1 MSARKSSRANPDKET
16 DGFSELPVTT
26 VEGGKRRTSTRS
38 TASGPVL
45 FSAPGGAAP
54 LFAAGES
61 GNESCGSVVMRD
73 GKLFASSVVSPTNQ
87 EKRLSAFYTVRKAGL
102 HPVALEHVRV
112 LPRGGHWM
120 KVGDTVMQFGCPA
133 ETIKDSMT
141 LGLSVP
147 RFFVVLGELFSR
159 TKGLTFAELEFPC
172 YFNFFIRK
180 ERTVVFTTRPIE
192 QRIRAVFQETLLG
205 PLAKDLQPEKDF
217 PAGTPRDHFPNFR
230 GEGEWLDPA
239 RKTLTVDTL
248 LEFRI
253 FREDADGSRLLA
265 RVDEHC
271 ELEYDRNEA
280 MYHVRSDALP
290 AGTSELCIHM
300 EDIISH
306 MESDMI
312 LGNRAPCES
321 SLEMNE
327 LPVFGVTMLGT
338 SHGFDAKGQ
347 TTGFVVWVNRRG
359 VMVDPPPNAV
369 DSLDNL
375 KISASVI
382 DAIILTH
389 CHSDH
394 DAGAFRRLLLD
405 RNITIYTTHTIYES
419 FLRKYSAITGFT
431 AEFLRQLLHVQL
443 IQVGRSVALHGA
455 EFLFRYAL
463 HTIPC
468 IGFTVTLAGKT
479 FSYSADTHNST
490 DLYQRMRADHVIGEG
505 RFESLSNFPWQSD
518 MLLHEAG
525 VPPIHTPMSVLL
537 KLPEDVKQRMYVV
550 HVAEKDVPRDG
561 GLRPLRKGDTV
572 VIDVPKN
579 ELGLG
584 QEVLDVLRSI
594 DLFSPLCHSFD
605 NALDL
610 LYRVQLMNFSPGS
623 LIVKAGD
630 PGDRLFLI
638 IKGAAEVNWNVG
650 EKKYSKFF
658 RVGDYFGETSLVT
671 GDPRNADVFAVGHV
685 CAATISSSN
694 FDALIEGTQIR
705 RNLLKLIDTRKKD
718 SWQLFESNSVLRSFS
733 STAKT
738 DLEVHMQKRDF
749 ERGEI
754 AWRAGDPA
762 QMVMLIKS
770 GSFLC
775 KTNMAALRD
784 RKMNLRFS
792 AASGEDDERLH
803 ATGAPGSPPGI
814 DWRRAGPAGSLS
826 VLNEDAVIGGARDMD
841 GIALPSTLVGDFD
854 AVFGNGTVASTVFCL
869 ESGTAL
875 IIPCDMWRQFCL
887 KFPGGLIFFM
897 GKMMAT

>member
-1 MSARKSSRANPDKET
+1 M
-16 DGFSELPVTT
+16 V
-26 VEGGKRRTSTRS
+26 
-38 TASGPVL
+38 SG
-45 FSAPGGAAP
+45 AGGAVP
-54 LFAAGES
+54 LLTS
-61 GNESCGSVVMRD
+61 GDDSGIVETCGTVVVRD
-73 GKLFASSVVSPTNQ
+73 GKLFASSLVSPTNQ
-87 EKRLSAFYTVRKAGL
+87 EKRLSAFYTVRKVQ
-102 HPVALEHVRV
+102 PVTQEHVRV

-120 KVGDTVMQFGCPA
+120 KVGNTVMQFGCPA
-133 ETIKDSMT
+133 ETIKDSMA

-180 ERTVVFTTRPIE
+180 ERTVVLTTRPIE
-192 QRIRAVFQETLLG
+192 QRLRAVFQETLLG
-205 PLAKDLQPEKDF
+205 PLARDLQPERDF
-217 PAGTPRDHFPNFR
+217 PPGTPRDHFPNFR

-239 RKTLTVDTL
+239 RKTLTIDTL

-253 FREDADGSRLLA
+253 FQENEDGSRLAA

-280 MYHVRSDALP
+280 MYRVRSDALP
-290 AGTSELCIHM
+290 VGTSELCIHM

-312 LGNRAPCES
+312 LGNRAPVEP
-321 SLEMNE
+321 SLEMSE
-327 LPVFGVTMLGT
+327 LPAFGVTMLGT
-338 SHGFDAKGQ
+338 SHGFDSKGQ
-347 TTGFVVWVNRRG
+347 TTGFVVWANRRG

-375 KISASVI
+375 KISASLI

-431 AEFLRQLLHVQL
+431 AEFLRQLLHVRL
-443 IQVGRSVALHGA
+443 IQVGRSVSLHGA
-455 EFLFRYAL
+455 EFVFRYAL

-490 DLYQRMRADHVIGEG
+490 ELYQRMRADQVIGAG
-505 RFESLSNFPWQSD
+505 RFESLNNFPWQSD

-561 GLRPLRKGDTV
+561 GLRSLRMGDTV

-594 DLFSPLCHSFD
+594 DLFSPLCCSFD

-610 LYRVQLMNFSPGS
+610 LFRVQLMTFAPGS
-623 LIVKAGD
+623 LIVKSGD

-638 IKGAAEVNWNVG
+638 IKGAAEVNWHVG
-650 EKKYSKFF
+650 ERKCSKFF
-658 RVGDYFGETSLVT
+658 RVGDYFGESSIVT
-671 GDPRNADVFAVGHV
+671 GDPRNADVYAVGHV
-685 CAATISSSN
+685 CAATISKNN

-705 RNLLKLIDTRKKD
+705 SNLLKLIDTRKKD
-718 SWQLFESNSVLRSFS
+718 SWQLFESNSILRSFS

-754 AWRAGDPA
+754 AWKVGDPA
-762 QMVMLIKS
+762 QMVMLVKS
-770 GSFLC
+770 GSFIC
-775 KTNMAALRD
+775 KTHMASLRD
-784 RKMNLRFS
+784 RKINLRFS
-792 AASGEDDERLH
+792 ASGEIERPRAPDASG
-803 ATGAPGSPPGI
+803 TPGT
-814 DWRRAGPAGSLS
+814 DLWRSGHSESLS
-826 VLNEDAVIGGARDMD
+826 VLIQDAAIACGARDME
-841 GIALPSTLVGDFD
+841 GIVLPNTLVGDFD
-854 AVFGNGTVASTVFCL
+854 AVFGNCTVASTVFCV

-875 IIPCDMWRQFCL
+875 IIPCDKWRQFCL